1 MQPQDDTA
9 QDRGTTGARRGG
21 MGADLRRR
29 LAALGGWLMHAINSV
44 KRHPNRWVRW
54 GAAACLIAGGFLGFL
69 PVLGLWMLPL
79 GLVIISDE
87 VGWLRRP
94 RRRITVWLVSR
105 YKRWRWRST

>member
-1 MQPQDDTA
+1 MPARDDTA
-9 QDRGTTGARRGG
+9 NDRRTAAARRSA
-21 MGADLRRR
+21 GADLRGR
-29 LAALGGWLMHAINSV
+29 LAALGSWLMYAINSV

-79 GLVIISDE
+79 GLIIISDE

-105 YKRWRWRST
+105 YKHWRSRSA